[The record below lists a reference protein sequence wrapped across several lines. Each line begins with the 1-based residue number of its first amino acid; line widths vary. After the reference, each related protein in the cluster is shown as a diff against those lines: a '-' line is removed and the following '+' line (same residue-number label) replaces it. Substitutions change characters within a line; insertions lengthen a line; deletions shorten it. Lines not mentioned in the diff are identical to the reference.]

1 MDAYHGLQP
10 PVGQNTFELF
20 VSHVFESFQV
30 LGNPRF
36 RTIHRFNILIFFCTY
51 SCLISYYP
59 SFLTESHQILIAAAQ
74 PDSNSQGASVQTAA
88 LLQQKWATSA
98 GGSAKS
104 FSSFPCL
111 KLVDLWFAFCA
122 RLFCLTGNLHLD
134 AKFDPDSARQ
144 ADGRLPWATH
154 QCVFWLDLDARNSRM
169 HHEFLLLKVVCTV

>member
-20 VSHVFESFQV
+20 VFHVFESFQV

-36 RTIHRFNILIFFCTY
+36 ITIHRFNYLYFFCTY
-51 SCLISYYP
+51 SCLISYSP
-59 SFLTESHQILIAAAQ
+59 SFLTESHQIFIAAAQ

-122 RLFCLTGNLHLD
+122 RLF
-134 AKFDPDSARQ
+134 
-144 ADGRLPWATH
+144 
-154 QCVFWLDLDARNSRM
+154 
-169 HHEFLLLKVVCTV
+169 